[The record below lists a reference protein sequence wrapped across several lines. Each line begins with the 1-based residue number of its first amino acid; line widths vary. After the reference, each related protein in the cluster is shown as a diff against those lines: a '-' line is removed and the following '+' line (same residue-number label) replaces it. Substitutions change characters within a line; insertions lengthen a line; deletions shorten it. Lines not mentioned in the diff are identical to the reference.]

1 MGARVSARFPTEEE
15 IIKLNSCIEN
25 VRATIDSDK
34 REGKRRNCCVV
45 TYGCQQNEADSEQIA
60 GMAVEM
66 GYNLTDFTD
75 QADLIIVNTCAVRE
89 HAEKKVFSITGGY
102 KHLKDANP
110 ELVIGICGCMVSEE
124 KNAEKFK
131 KSYPYVDFTFG
142 TESLWKFPE
151 ILDVVINGKKRSFVK
166 NTGDEVICERT
177 PTVRKSSFTSWL
189 SIMYGCNNFCTYC
202 IVPYVRGRERSRR
215 PEDILKEAKQLV
227 SEGYKE
233 ITLLGQN
240 VNSYGKEYGVSFA
253 SLIKQIAEL
262 DGDFIIRF
270 MSSHPKDMSDEL
282 IQVISECPKIERHIH
297 LPFQSGSTRVLKLM
311 NRHYTRED
319 YLALI
324 RRLREKNPDISL
336 SADVMVGFPGE
347 TEEDFED
354 TLNLIREV
362 RFDMMFSFIY
372 SPRDGTPAA
381 KEVQMSEKEK
391 TDRYL
396 RLLKVQEPIA
406 EEMAQR
412 FVGRT
417 EKVLVEGRSKNNK
430 EMFTGRDSGLKIVL
444 FEGND
449 EMTGRFADIEITEA
463 HAFAL
468 YGKVI
473 KVY

>member
-1 MGARVSARFPTEEE
+1 MSTRVPARVPTEEE
-15 IIKLNSCIEN
+15 LLKLNASIDN
-25 VRATIDSDK
+25 VRKTIDKEKSN
-34 REGKRRNCCVV
+34 GKRRNCCVV
-45 TYGCQQNEADSEQIA
+45 TYGCQQNEADSEQVA

-66 GYNLTDFTD
+66 GYNLTETTED
-75 QADLIIVNTCAVRE
+75 ADLIIVNTCAVRE

-110 ELVIGICGCMVSEE
+110 ELIIGICGCMVSEE

-151 ILDVVINGKKRSFVK
+151 ILDVVVNKKKRSFIL
-166 NTGDEVICERT
+166 NSGDEVICERT
-177 PTVRKSSFTSWL
+177 PSSRKSTFTAWL

-215 PEDILKEAKQLV
+215 PEVIVEEAKQLI
-227 SEGYKE
+227 SQGYKE

-282 IQVISECPKIERHIH
+282 IQVIAECPKIERHIH
-297 LPFQSGSTRVLKLM
+297 LPFQSGSSRVLKLM
-311 NRHYTRED
+311 NRHYTKED

-324 RRLREKNPDISL
+324 KRIRDKNPDISL

-347 TEEDFED
+347 TEEDFQE
-354 TLNLIREV
+354 TLDLIRQVE
-362 RFDMMFSFIY
+362 FDMMFSFIY
-372 SPRDGTPAA
+372 SPREGTPAA
-381 KEVQMSEKEK
+381 KEVQMSEKDK

-406 EEMAQR
+406 EQRAQR
-412 FVGRT
+412 FVGRV
-417 EKVLVEGRSKNNK
+417 EKVLVEGRSKNNNEK
-430 EMFTGRDSGLKIVL
+430 FTGRDSGLKIIL
-444 FEGND
+444 FDGND
-449 EMTGRFADIEITEA
+449 EMTGKFADIEITEA

-473 KVY
+473 RVY